1 MLSSYFATALR
12 QLLAAKLYAA
22 INVIGLAV
30 GLACTLLILLYV
42 GHELSFDERL
52 PDADRIYRISADYL
66 PSNGREAFHPAA
78 NVQPAA
84 PYLAL
89 DFANELEQ
97 TARISAAR
105 VRLRVRDSVFF
116 ESEFRIADASVFEIF
131 ALDWVTG
138 DPKRA
143 LAEPGTVVLTQGA
156 AARYFGG
163 ENPLGQTLLLENRW
177 PLTVTGVI
185 RDFPADAHL
194 SGAAIASF
202 DMSAKV
208 LGQDYGDNWSFTN
221 FHTYVR
227 LRRGVDI
234 ESLEGRLADFVARHK
249 RPGDGVADMSAT
261 RITDIH
267 LHPRV
272 GELRTPGSV
281 TAVTAFSAIALC
293 VLLIACV
300 NFTNLSTARAAQRAR
315 EVGVRKAL
323 GAARTQLVIQLLGEA
338 TLYAGAA
345 LLLAVAFVEL
355 LLPGFNAFLD
365 TPLRIDYG
373 DIGLVSGFL
382 ALVPLVGLLA
392 GAYPAIYLSAFEPS
406 RVLRGDVARGKAGAR
421 LRATLVVLQF
431 AVTIA
436 LLITTAVIYQQTRF
450 AQSLYRGFE
459 TEQIVVLTASPTEG
473 LGPRWDALEQHL
485 KTNDDVSHVIMGSM
499 RPGAGERSVRAAG
512 GDPGG
517 LQMPAKGVDFDFFET
532 YDIELVA
539 GRTFSAERGSDAF
552 VLPSDEQPR
561 TSGAYVLNELA
572 ARELGWSPAEAV
584 GQWFEV
590 DFSANFS
597 RSVRGPVIGVVRDTY
612 ISSVREPRRPI
623 VYFAAA
629 DTWAASSIPYF
640 TEASVR
646 VTGRNLEQTLAF
658 IDDAWAQFVPDQ
670 PIAREFLDARF
681 DALYRNEERQAA
693 VLGAFSLLAI
703 LVACLGLIGL
713 ASFTT
718 EQRTKEIGI
727 RKAMGGSV
735 WDVLKLFTGQ
745 FSKLVLAANLIAWP
759 AAYFLMNDWLSG
771 FAYRIDLSPLTF
783 LGAAFLALALAWLTV
798 AAIAARAAS
807 AKPVE
812 SLRYE

>member
-1 MLSSYFATALR
+1 M
-12 QLLAAKLYAA
+12 
-22 INVIGLAV
+22 V
-30 GLACTLLILLYV
+30 
-42 GHELSFDERL
+42 
-52 PDADRIYRISADYL
+52 
-66 PSNGREAFHPAA
+66 HPAP
-78 NVQPAA
+78 NVQPTT
-84 PYLAL
+84 PQLAL
-89 DFANELEQ
+89 DFPSEIEQ

-373 DIGLVSGFL
+373 RIGLVQRTPV
-382 ALVPLVGLLA
+382 LVPLVGVACRAQPGVSIFL
-392 GAYPAIYLSAFEPS
+392 PS
-406 RVLRGDVARGKAGAR
+406 SSLRAPRADLARGKAGAR
-421 LRATLVVLQF
+421 RRVV
-431 AVTIA
+431 A
-436 LLITTAVIYQQTRF
+436 
-450 AQSLYRGFE
+450 
-459 TEQIVVLTASPTEG
+459 
-473 LGPRWDALEQHL
+473 
-485 KTNDDVSHVIMGSM
+485 
-499 RPGAGERSVRAAG
+499 
-512 GDPGG
+512 PGG
-517 LQMPAKGVDFDFFET
+517 
-532 YDIELVA
+532 
-539 GRTFSAERGSDAF
+539 RRSS
-552 VLPSDEQPR
+552 PS
-561 TSGAYVLNELA
+561 
-572 ARELGWSPAEAV
+572 
-584 GQWFEV
+584 
-590 DFSANFS
+590 
-597 RSVRGPVIGVVRDTY
+597 
-612 ISSVREPRRPI
+612 
-623 VYFAAA
+623 
-629 DTWAASSIPYF
+629 
-640 TEASVR
+640 
-646 VTGRNLEQTLAF
+646 
-658 IDDAWAQFVPDQ
+658 
-670 PIAREFLDARF
+670 
-681 DALYRNEERQAA
+681 
-693 VLGAFSLLAI
+693 
-703 LVACLGLIGL
+703 
-713 ASFTT
+713 
-718 EQRTKEIGI
+718 
-727 RKAMGGSV
+727 
-735 WDVLKLFTGQ
+735 
-745 FSKLVLAANLIAWP
+745 
-759 AAYFLMNDWLSG
+759 
-771 FAYRIDLSPLTF
+771 
-783 LGAAFLALALAWLTV
+783 
-798 AAIAARAAS
+798 
-807 AKPVE
+807 
-812 SLRYE
+812 